1 MLCLHTQCCYR
12 ARVVDGCR
20 RLVAFRTRPR
30 AEHKEGAGTLHDCGP
45 CPSLLRPAKLS
56 HLRFGIR
63 QIGIM
68 GGRGRGRRAVRF
80 ANQPQVGRAGR
91 VCCLSAKSV
100 RYNFFLSV
108 FIVLPRNDRNLLLY
122 TLRKLKV
129 GLGDT
134 YRS

>member
-1 MLCLHTQCCYR
+1 
-12 ARVVDGCR
+12 
-20 RLVAFRTRPR
+20 
-30 AEHKEGAGTLHDCGP
+30 
-45 CPSLLRPAKLS
+45 
-56 HLRFGIR
+56 
-63 QIGIM
+63 M